1 MKRFA
6 AVVAVAAVTTLS
18 GMVAAPANAASLCIN
33 YDISI
38 NGQGQAGSQ
47 CLPG

>member
-1 MKRFA
+1 VKRFA
-6 AVVAVAAVTTLS
+6 SVVAVAAVAALS
-18 GMVAAPANAASLCIN
+18 GVFAAPANAASVCIN

-38 NGQGQAGSQ
+38 NGQGQSGSQ

>member
-1 MKRFA
+1 MKRF
-6 AVVAVAAVTTLS
+6 VVAVVLAAGASLVGL
-18 GMVAAPANAASLCIN
+18 AAPANAASLCID

>member
-1 MKRFA
+1 MAKRL
-6 AVVAVAAVTTLS
+6 VAVLALS
-18 GMVAAPANAASLCIN
+18 FGLSLVAATGPASAASICID